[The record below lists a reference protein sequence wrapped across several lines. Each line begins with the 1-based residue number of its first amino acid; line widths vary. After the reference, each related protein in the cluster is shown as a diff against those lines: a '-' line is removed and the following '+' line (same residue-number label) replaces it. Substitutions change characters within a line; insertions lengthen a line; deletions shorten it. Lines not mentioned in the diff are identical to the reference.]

1 MKLTIGTIRSD
12 RNGFEALGKV
22 AKVSRSLFID
32 TLNLDFASCSFF
44 EANMTAPFY
53 AVLSHVFDG
62 LNEIS
67 IIHVPDSVEKIL
79 RKNDFLSVFGY
90 SALQDFNQTT
100 LPFKKFKLHAGD
112 QFSDYLDQHLKEK
125 GLPQMTNALNK
136 KFRQSLLEIFQNSAL
151 HSDSASGV
159 FVCGQFFP
167 TKQRLDFTIADAG
180 IGIRENVRRY
190 LKDEKI
196 NSRDAIRWALTEGNT
211 TRQGINQPGGLGL
224 KLIKEFIR
232 LNKGKIQIISRFG
245 FYQYSTSGELLLK
258 MDEDFPGT
266 SVNIEINTG
275 DTSSYRL
282 KSELKADDI
291 F

>member
-1 MKLTIGTIRSD
+1 MA
-12 RNGFEALGKV
+12 EASK
-22 AKVSRSLFID
+22 ATRDLFLD
-32 TLNLDFASCSFF
+32 ALNLDFSTCSFF

-67 IIHVPDSVEKIL
+67 IVNMQVGVEKIL
-79 RKNDFLSVFGY
+79 RKNQFLCMFGY

-100 LPFKKFKLHAGD
+100 LPFKKFKLQAGD
-112 QFSDYLDQHLKEK
+112 QFSDYLDQYLKGK
-125 GLPQMTNALNK
+125 GLPQMSNALTK
-136 KFRQSLLEIFQNSAL
+136 KFRQSLLEIFQNSAV
-151 HSDSASGV
+151 HSDSSSGI

-167 TKQRLDFTIADAG
+167 TKQRFDISIADAG

-190 LKDEKI
+190 LNDKKI
-196 NSRDAIRWALTEGNT
+196 SSRDAIRWALTEGNT
-211 TRQGINQPGGLGL
+211 TRQGGNQPGGLGL

-245 FYQYSTSGELLLK
+245 FYQYSNSGELLLK

-275 DTSSYRL
+275 DTSSYCL
-282 KSELKADDI
+282 KTELREDDI